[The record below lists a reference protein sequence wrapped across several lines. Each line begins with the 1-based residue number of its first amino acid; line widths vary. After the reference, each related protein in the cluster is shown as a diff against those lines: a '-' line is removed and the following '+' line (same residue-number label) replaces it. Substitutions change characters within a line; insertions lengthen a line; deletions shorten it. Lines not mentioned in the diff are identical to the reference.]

1 MNLSL
6 EFLERC
12 SAESGYQ
19 VSPLEKVVRL
29 GEIAADIVRHP
40 FLGEALVLKGGSA
53 LNLCYGSPSR
63 LSVDLDYNYVA
74 HVEREGM
81 LADRS
86 RVEDALVDL
95 AKRHKYQVQKSAD
108 AFAGR
113 KIFLRYRSVVGQEER
128 IEVDLNFLFRLPI
141 SDAQKLLIWQP
152 GGLDQPLVWV
162 VGLDELLTGKL
173 LAFLDRCAARDAWDI
188 VHLSEASVQ
197 MLQSSEFRIR
207 FIALSAILDKPLQTY
222 TYGRLRTF
230 LTDRVIAEQLV
241 PMLSSGLKFRPD
253 ELAEKAWARVAP
265 FLALQANEEKYLA
278 CIHDGI
284 LRLDLLFPEDATEA
298 ARLARHP
305 AIKWK
310 IKNVRSYQSRKN
322 HKSK

>member
-19 VSPLEKVVRL
+19 VSSLEKVVRL

-63 LSVDLDYNYVA
+63 LSVDLDYNYIA
-74 HVEREGM
+74 HVERERT
-81 LADRS
+81 LADRP

-95 AKRHKYQVQKSAD
+95 AKRHKYQVQKSAN

-113 KIFLRYRSVVGQEER
+113 KIFLRYRSVAGQEER

-141 SDAQKLLIWQP
+141 SRAQKLSIWQP
-152 GGLDQPLVWV
+152 GGLDKPFVWV
-162 VGLDELLTGKL
+162 VGLPELLTGKL

-188 VHLSEASVQ
+188 AHLSGPSVQ
-197 MLQSSEFRIR
+197 MLQSSEFRTR
-207 FIALSAILDKPLQTY
+207 FIALSAVLDKPLQTY
-222 TYGRLRTF
+222 TYDRLRTF
-230 LTDRVIAEQLV
+230 LTDRVIADQLV
-241 PMLSSGLKFRPD
+241 PMLSSGLKFRPH
-253 ELAEKAWARVAP
+253 ELAQKAWARVAP
-265 FLALQANEEKYLA
+265 LLVLQANEEKYLA
-278 CIHDGI
+278 SIHSGS

-305 AIKWK
+305 AIEWK
-310 IKNVRSYQSRKN
+310 IKNVKSYQSRKN